1 MSEKKITIFVLL
13 AGFLAAAPVAL
24 GQTASDYLSQAE
36 ESVAA
41 GDYPA
46 AIEAHQKA
54 IAVTANASQREE
66 IQEALDELTKSF
78 FVELYNRALGTGS
91 RDEKIRLLVEAGGL
105 EIRNWIGTD
114 FEEMLRQSQRLIN
127 EVFDELRLEAQSAAN
142 QGNSPQ
148 AISLYD
154 QARTLDPAAF
164 DRRGLEPVYQGLL
177 EQVQEG
183 VELVRQGEE
192 LLSAGKYPEAVE
204 KFLEADRLYPGLVGV
219 QEGLSRAHSMV
230 LVQES
235 QGYAQANQ
243 FVRAE
248 RALGKALETYPDNDE
263 ATRLLSQSQSYRE
276 SLHQGRILYGED
288 NCVESQQAFGKARDI
303 DRQRFQNNEDRSL
316 LNGDCTAS
324 LPVPEGEIR
333 EALLDLFEGRAE
345 DSVTIMKTLLEETG
359 ESHLQVPAVLGV
371 AYVYAAFM
379 NPEPDASTLESARE
393 QFRTVLRSQP
403 DYQFSER
410 LFSPRILRVVEEIRS
425 EITGQ

>member
-248 RALGKALETYPDNDE
+248 RALA
-263 ATRLLSQSQSYRE
+263 AR
-276 SLHQGRILYGED
+276 GR
-288 NCVESQQAFGKARDI
+288 K
-303 DRQRFQNNEDRSL
+303 
-316 LNGDCTAS
+316 
-324 LPVPEGEIR
+324 
-333 EALLDLFEGRAE
+333 
-345 DSVTIMKTLLEETG
+345 
-359 ESHLQVPAVLGV
+359 
-371 AYVYAAFM
+371 
-379 NPEPDASTLESARE
+379 
-393 QFRTVLRSQP
+393 
-403 DYQFSER
+403 
-410 LFSPRILRVVEEIRS
+410 
-425 EITGQ
+425 